1 VNNLTNILN
10 LVTWSTLQ
18 LVREILREASR
29 SGKSIEQ
36 LLDEAEK
43 QTELNDALI
52 TSLKAKLS
60 QAQDALITSLK
71 AKLSQAQGE

>member
-1 VNNLTNILN
+1 MNNLTNILN
-10 LVTWSTLQ
+10 LVTWSALQ

-43 QTELNDALI
+43 QTELNNDLI
-52 TSLKAKLS
+52 ESLRDRLMGF
-60 QAQDALITSLK
+60 D
-71 AKLSQAQGE
+71 

>member
-10 LVTWSTLQ
+10 LVTWSSLQ

-43 QTELNDALI
+43 QTELNNDLI
-52 TSLKAKLS
+52 ESLRDRLMGF
-60 QAQDALITSLK
+60 D
-71 AKLSQAQGE
+71 

>member
-10 LVTWSTLQ
+10 LVTWSALQ

-43 QTELNDALI
+43 QTELNNDLI
-52 TSLKAKLS
+52 ESLRDRLMGF
-60 QAQDALITSLK
+60 D
-71 AKLSQAQGE
+71 